1 MSVALATAWNPRGEL
16 ARFERLYPQLAS
28 VYRRLVVTLPPDVDS
43 AVVAALE
50 SMERVQ
56 PLVTPEWSS
65 GRYLAL
71 KTALETGVDYI
82 HYADFDRLLR
92 WVETRP
98 AEWRQTVQ
106 VVVLSDCLVIG
117 RTAQA
122 WATHPQALQ
131 QTEAISNAVFSQLL
145 GQNLDLSAGSKG
157 FSRAAVEMLMANTQ
171 PGQAL
176 GADSEW
182 IVILHRAGVPIETVQ
197 ADGLDWETADRHQV
211 AAAGF
216 DAQQAAAARYDQES
230 ANWAMRVG
238 VAAEIVRAGLDAMQ
252 RPLTQVEEGV

>member
-16 ARFERLYPQLAS
+16 PRFERLYPQLAS
-28 VYRRLVVTLPPDVDS
+28 VYRSLVVTLPPDVDEGI
-43 AVVAALE
+43 VAALE
-50 SMERVQ
+50 SMARVQ
-56 PLVTPEWSS
+56 PVVTSDWSS

-71 KTALETGVDYI
+71 KMSLETGVDYI

-92 WVETRP
+92 WVETYP
-98 AEWRQTVQ
+98 AEWRQTTQ

-131 QTEAISNAVFSQLL
+131 QTEAVSNQVFSHLL
-145 GQNLDLSAGSKG
+145 GQALDLSAGSKG
-157 FSRAAVEMLMANTQ
+157 FSRAAVEMLMAHTQ

-182 IVILHRAGVPIETVQ
+182 IVILHRAGFPIETVLV
-197 ADGLDWETADRHQV
+197 DGLDWETADRHQMS
-211 AAAGF
+211 AAGL
-216 DAQQAAAARYDQES
+216 DVQREAAVRYDE
-230 ANWAMRVG
+230 AAENWAMRVG

-252 RPLTQVEEGV
+252 RPLTQLEEG